1 MVRNAFV
8 LALVLCPAI
17 TLPARAQDPRLP
29 QRPGGAGQ
37 STAAPPQRQQSA
49 AQPQGDARATIT
61 RRTDLVIIPVT
72 VKDKD
77 GALIGDLGRND
88 FHVLQDGVEQPIAFF
103 TSDPYPLSAVVLI
116 DDDLAQRASEQVQKS
131 LTAISA
137 GFAADDE
144 VAIMTYDEYPSL
156 VSGFATQNDK
166 IFATLKGMQLGSHD
180 ATIYSGPTNSGPVIN
195 GRPLPNGMGPPQHGS
210 GRPSNDIALDDA
222 VFAASEMLKGRGRNR
237 RKIIFLISDGTNS
250 RHNQH
255 TFDEAL
261 HSLLTADVNVYAISV
276 SHTIPLGP
284 FGHSPLQR
292 NTGSPQKYASDT
304 GGDTF
309 YASKQRD
316 LERLYSNVTEE
327 ARNQYT
333 LTFAAHP
340 ADLTHDFHSIEVRV
354 DRPGLDVSAKQGYYL
369 SAIRAQ
375 Q

>member
-1 MVRNAFV
+1 V
-8 LALVLCPAI
+8 
-17 TLPARAQDPRLP
+17 P
-29 QRPGGAGQ
+29 QQ
-37 STAAPPQRQQSA
+37 
-49 AQPQGDARATIT
+49 QGDTRATIT

-72 VKDKD
+72 VKDHN
-77 GALIGDLGRND
+77 GELVGDLSRND

-116 DDDLAQRASEQVQKS
+116 DDNLAQKASEQVQKS
-131 LTAISA
+131 LTTISA

-144 VAIMTYDEYPSL
+144 VAIMTYDAYPAL
-156 VSGFATQNDK
+156 VSNFTTQNNQL
-166 IFATLKGMQLGSHD
+166 FATLKGMELGSHD
-180 ATIYSGPTNSGPVIN
+180 ATIYSGPTNGGPVIN
-195 GRPLPNGMGPPQHGS
+195 GRPLPNGMGLPQHGS

-222 VFAASEMLKGRGRNR
+222 VFSASEMLKGRGRNR

-255 TFDEAL
+255 SFDEAM
-261 HSLLTADVNVYAISV
+261 HSLLAADVNVYAISV
-276 SHTIPLGP
+276 TRTLPLGP
-284 FGHSPLQR
+284 LGHSPLQR
-292 NTGSPQKYASDT
+292 NTGTPQKYAAGT

-354 DRPGLDVSAKQGYYL
+354 DRPDLDVSAKQGYYL
-369 SAIRAQ
+369 SAIRAER
-375 Q
+375 